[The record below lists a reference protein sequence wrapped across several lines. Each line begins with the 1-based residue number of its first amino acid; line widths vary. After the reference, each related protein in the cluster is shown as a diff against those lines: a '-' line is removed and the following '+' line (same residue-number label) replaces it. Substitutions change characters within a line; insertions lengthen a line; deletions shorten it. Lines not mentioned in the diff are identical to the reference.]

1 MAQQHLHDRRQFVR
15 LRYPHTE
22 RPTVEMQGHEYPVC
36 EISEQG
42 MRLLFRS
49 SDRFSLGV
57 PFSGIV
63 HFCDHE
69 DVPIEGI
76 ALRQHAS
83 EVAVKL
89 TKGISSERIDEE
101 KQHLNQ
107 HH

>member
-1 MAQQHLHDRRQFVR
+1 MTQQHFHERRQFFR

-22 RPTVEMQGHEYPVC
+22 RPTVELDGQEYPVC

-49 SDRFSLGV
+49 TDRFSLGV
-57 PFSGIV
+57 PFSGTV
-63 HFCDHE
+63 HFSDKE

-76 ALRQHAS
+76 ALRQHAN

-101 KQHLNQ
+101 QQHLK